1 VGRSVGRFDCR
12 QNYEKNFK
20 NERKKQNIGGNKEK
34 LEESKLS
41 NLFSVLTDS
50 ENELKI
56 EI

>member
-12 QNYEKNFK
+12 QNYGKNFK